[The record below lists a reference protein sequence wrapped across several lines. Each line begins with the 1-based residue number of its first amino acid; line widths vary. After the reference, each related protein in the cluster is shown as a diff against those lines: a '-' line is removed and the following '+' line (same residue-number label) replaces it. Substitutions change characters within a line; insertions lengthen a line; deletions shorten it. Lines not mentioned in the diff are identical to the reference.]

1 MSNGEGRFVIKG
13 TKMPRL
19 SSLVIIVS
27 DCLLIRET

>member
-1 MSNGEGRFVIKG
+1 MSNGEGRFVIKR

-27 DCLLIRET
+27 KRLFAD